1 MYIKEYNKIG
11 KYKFVEIESIWN
23 FKTVMII
30 SALGMVK
37 MIDSSWL
44 QEIKKSHGVELFI
57 YSGEYFQCKENVST
71 VHAKHYFISE
81 SMQVNAYILP
91 PSVRVCT
98 EQKLKE
104 EEDDDDKVKS
114 GY

>member
-1 MYIKEYNKIG
+1 MYIKEYHKIS
-11 KYKFVEIESIWN
+11 KCKFVEIESIWN
-23 FKTVMII
+23 FKTVMING
-30 SALGMVK
+30 ALGLVK

-44 QEIKKSHGVELFI
+44 QEIKKSHSVELFI
-57 YSGEYFQCKENVST
+57 YSEEYFQCKENVST
-71 VHAKHYFISE
+71 VHAKHYLISE

-104 EEDDDDKVKS
+104 DDDDKVKS